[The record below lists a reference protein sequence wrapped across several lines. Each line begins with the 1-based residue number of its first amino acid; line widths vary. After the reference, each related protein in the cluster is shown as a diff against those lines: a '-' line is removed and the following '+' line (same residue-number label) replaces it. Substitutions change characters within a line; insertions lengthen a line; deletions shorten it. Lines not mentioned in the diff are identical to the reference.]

1 MRTRV
6 GYAGGAHA
14 DPTYHDLGDHAEAF
28 QLDFAPAQITYEDL
42 LTLFWSSHQPARP
55 AYRSQYMAAAFP
67 GSPAQR
73 EIADA
78 SRARLAAEKRIMV
91 ETPVMADARFHRAED
106 YHQKYYLRHDATLMR
121 ELEGLS
127 PFELIESPV
136 AARLNGYVAG
146 HGSLAQLDAER
157 ERLALSPAGADYL
170 EKLVRSKARRRA

>member
-28 QLDFAPAQITYEDL
+28 QLDFDPAQIRYEEL
-42 LTLFWSSHQPARP
+42 LALFWASHQPARP
-55 AYRSQYMAAAFP
+55 AYRSQYMAAVFP

-73 EIADA
+73 ELADA
-78 SRARLAAEKRIMV
+78 SRARLATEKRIVV
-91 ETPVMADARFHRAED
+91 ETPVIEGARFYRAED

-121 ELEGLS
+121 ELEDLA
-127 PFELIESPV
+127 PRAFIDSPV

-157 ERLALSPAGADYL
+157 ARLALSPTGADYL
-170 EKLVRSKARRRA
+170 DKLVRSKARRRG